1 MQSAERGKTTQ
12 TTCTTYNNAFLCL
25 FNDVVMF
32 NAIEHCKD
40 NEQGLDK
47 RTLVRYFNNVWYYL
61 IRKQHEQQVQL
72 DFIDD
77 ISESRQ
83 PRAIASYAFCPLFVM
98 LIACYLPDLGAV
110 ATAAAPVLPPPMQ
123 SPTPAKYAFLC
134 ESNALFPVFWAEK
147 RVGEGGFLLT
157 KVNERADEKRR
168 AGLWRAY
175 LLGCNILSGSGL
187 HGGWGLG

>member
-98 LIACYLPDLGAV
+98 LIACYLPDLGRWRLPRPCFAPADAV
-110 ATAAAPVLPPPMQ
+110 SDPRKNTRFCVN
-123 SPTPAKYAFLC
+123 PTRF
-134 ESNALFPVFWAEK
+134 SLFF
-147 RVGEGGFLLT
+147 
-157 KVNERADEKRR
+157 ERRR
-168 AGLWRAY
+168 
-175 LLGCNILSGSGL
+175 
-187 HGGWGLG
+187 GWGKEVFC